1 MTGVPGGRAAASGDA
16 SPAEGAGR
24 ATAGPSSTRL
34 AVAIARAYYL
44 EGRSKVEIA
53 KQHDLSRFKVARIL
67 EESLASGLVRIEI
80 ADVGSSDT
88 ELAEQLRERYQLH
101 RAVVVNGPF
110 RGPEALRPALGSA
123 AADLL
128 AELVTADDVLG
139 VGWGRT
145 LSAMVDA
152 VHDLPA
158 CEIVQLTGIAG
169 SVATNNADLV
179 RQLLSASHGAHHPL
193 YAPLVVPDAQTAAG
207 LARQPSI
214 KATMAQWR
222 RVSVAVVAVG
232 SWDADGSQLYPVLEP
247 RDHAALRR
255 HSVAAEMCAV
265 LYDPDGRPLT
275 TALDQRRIGISHAEL
290 VRVPE
295 VVAVAGGP
303 TKAAALRS
311 VLRGRVVTSVV
322 TDADAAREL
331 LAGDATLQ
339 PAVRRRPHRA

>member
-1 MTGVPGGRAAASGDA
+1 MSADPTTPPTA
-16 SPAEGAGR
+16 PL
-24 ATAGPSSTRL
+24 ATQPTRSATQL

-44 EGRSKVEIA
+44 EGLSKVEIA
-53 KQHDLSRFKVARIL
+53 KLHDLSRFKVARIL
-67 EESLASGLVRIEI
+67 EDSLASGLVRIEI
-80 ADVGSSDT
+80 ADVGSSDA
-88 ELAEQLRERYQLH
+88 ELAEQLRQRYHLH

-110 RGPEALRPALGSA
+110 RDPDALRPALGRA

-139 VGWGRT
+139 VAWGRT
-145 LSAMVDA
+145 LSAMADQVR
-152 VHDLPA
+152 DLPA

-179 RQLLSASHGAHHPL
+179 RQLLSASHGAHYPL

-214 KATMAQWR
+214 KATMAQWK

-247 RDHAALRR
+247 RDHTALRR
-255 HSVAAEMCAV
+255 QRVAAEMCAM
-265 LYDPDGRPLT
+265 LYDPEGRPLAT
-275 TALDQRRIGISHAEL
+275 TLDQRRIGISHHEL
-290 VRVPE
+290 MRVPE

-303 TKAAALRS
+303 AKAPALRS
-311 VLRGRVVTSVV
+311 VLRGRAVTSVV
-322 TDADAAREL
+322 TDADVAREL
-331 LAGDATLQ
+331 LTGDAELLP
-339 PAVRRRPHRA
+339 PARRRARRS